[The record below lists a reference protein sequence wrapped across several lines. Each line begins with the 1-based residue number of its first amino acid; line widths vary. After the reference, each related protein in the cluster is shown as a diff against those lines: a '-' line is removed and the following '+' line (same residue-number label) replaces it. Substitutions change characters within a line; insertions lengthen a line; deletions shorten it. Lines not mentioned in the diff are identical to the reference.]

1 MAHTIT
7 GIDLGSWSVKFAV
20 FDVGFR
26 RVRVNTSFEQ
36 PVTPGETPLA
46 ERQAEALRAGLAR
59 LPSEST
65 ITMALPGEMLALRV
79 LDLPFSD
86 ARKVEQVVGY
96 ELEGQIMHD
105 LSEVVMDHVIL
116 SASST
121 GESEAAGSRAMA
133 VAARSE
139 EVAAFLA
146 SLKQCGVEPRTLY
159 ATPVIYHAL
168 LAEERA
174 PAKDAPAVCRL
185 FIDLG
190 HRHSQLCFLRD
201 DEALFG
207 RTSSH
212 AGEELTLALVR
223 ASGDKWSFAQA
234 EQAKQ
239 THGFVPSRARPAATP
254 AQRQLG
260 AVLQDALA
268 PFLRDLR
275 QTLASFSA
283 QNKMP
288 VEAIMLAGGGSR
300 LQGLAEFLQEELG
313 IPTSLWPAPPE
324 PAVDDALTSDE
335 VGEVSVVDEEG
346 SASRAR
352 LALAFALGWAGVRGH
367 RELDLRR
374 GPFQYR
380 ASFSVVRQKAAH
392 LALLVGAVLACAAVD
407 GTIALR
413 RLSGEQQQ
421 LKEKLKVATKEL
433 FGEARSDATE
443 VSAALR
449 RSLRDEMAP
458 LPRVTAYD
466 LLDRISRKMPPAE
479 QVAIDVEDLDIK
491 AKKTSIK
498 GTVDS
503 AAALDDV
510 VAKLKE
516 IDCFEE
522 INKGPLT
529 EVSGGGKQFSLVIN
543 SKCP

>member
-7 GIDLGSWSVKFAV
+7 GIDLGSRSVKFAV
-20 FDVGFR
+20 LDVGFR
-26 RVRVNTSFEQ
+26 RVRVNSAFEE
-36 PVTPGETPLA
+36 PVPPGETPLA

-59 LPSEST
+59 LPSGST
-65 ITMALPGEMLALRV
+65 IHVALPGEMLALRV

-116 SASST
+116 SAASAD
-121 GESEAAGSRAMA
+121 GSEAAGSRALA
-133 VAARSE
+133 IAARTDE
-139 EVAAFLA
+139 IAAFLA
-146 SLKQCGVEPRTLY
+146 SLKQSGVDPRTLY
-159 ATPVIYHAL
+159 VTPVIYQAL
-168 LAEERA
+168 LAEE
-174 PAKDAPAVCRL
+174 PAETTPAGCRL

-190 HRHSQLCFLRD
+190 HRHSQLCFLRGN
-201 DEALFG
+201 EAVFG
-207 RTSSH
+207 RTSNH
-212 AGEELTLALVR
+212 AGEELTLALVQ
-223 ASGDKWSFAQA
+223 ASRDKWTFAQA
-234 EQAKQ
+234 EQAKH
-239 THGFVPSRARPAATP
+239 TYGFVPSRAQPPGTA

-260 AVLQDALA
+260 PVCRDALA

-275 QTLASFSA
+275 QTLASFRA
-283 QNKMP
+283 QNKTP
-288 VEAIMLAGGGSR
+288 VESILLAGGGSR
-300 LQGLAEFLQEELG
+300 LQGLADFLQEELG
-313 IPTSLWPAPPE
+313 IPTSLWPAPPAAE
-324 PAVDDALTSDE
+324 ATESDE
-335 VGEVSVVDEEG
+335 VDEVSVVDEEG

-352 LALAFALGWAGVRGH
+352 LALAHALAWAGVRGH
-367 RELDLRR
+367 KQLDLRR
-374 GPFQYR
+374 GSFQYR
-380 ASFSVVRQKAAH
+380 VSFSIVRQKAAH

-413 RLSGEQQQ
+413 RLSSEQQQ
-421 LKEKLKVATKEL
+421 LKEKLRLATKEL
-433 FGEARSDATE
+433 FGAPRFDATE
-443 VSAALR
+443 VTAALK
-449 RSLRDEMAP
+449 RSFRDEMAP

-466 LLDRISRKMPPAE
+466 LLDQISRKMPAAD
-479 QVAIDVEDLDIK
+479 QVAIDVQDLDIK
-491 AKKTSIK
+491 TKKTTIK

-529 EVSGGGKQFSLVIN
+529 EVSGGAKQFSLTIN

>member
-7 GIDLGSWSVKFAV
+7 GIDLGSRSVKFAV
-20 FDVGFR
+20 LDVGFR
-26 RVRVNTSFEQ
+26 RVRVNSAFEE
-36 PVTPGETPLA
+36 PVPPGETPLA

-59 LPSEST
+59 LPSGST
-65 ITMALPGEMLALRV
+65 IHVALPGEMLALRV

-116 SASST
+116 SAAST
-121 GESEAAGSRAMA
+121 DGSEAAGSRALA
-133 VAARSE
+133 IAARTDE
-139 EVAAFLA
+139 IAAFLA
-146 SLKQCGVEPRTLY
+146 SLKQSGVDPRTLY
-159 ATPVIYHAL
+159 VTPVIYQAL
-168 LAEERA
+168 LAEE
-174 PAKDAPAVCRL
+174 PAETTPAGCRL

-190 HRHSQLCFLRD
+190 HRHSQLCFLRGN
-201 DEALFG
+201 EAVFG
-207 RTSSH
+207 RTSNH
-212 AGEELTLALVR
+212 AGEELTLALVQ
-223 ASGDKWSFAQA
+223 ASRDKWTFAQA
-234 EQAKQ
+234 EQAKH
-239 THGFVPSRARPAATP
+239 TYGFVPSRAQPPGTA

-260 AVLQDALA
+260 PVCRDALA

-275 QTLASFSA
+275 QTLASFRA
-283 QNKMP
+283 QNKTQ
-288 VEAIMLAGGGSR
+288 VESILLAGGGSR
-300 LQGLAEFLQEELG
+300 LQGLADFLQEELG
-313 IPTSLWPAPPE
+313 IPTSLWPAPPAAE
-324 PAVDDALTSDE
+324 ATESDE
-335 VGEVSVVDEEG
+335 VDEVSVVDEEG

-352 LALAFALGWAGVRGH
+352 LALAHALAWAGVRGH
-367 RELDLRR
+367 KQLDLRR
-374 GPFQYR
+374 GSFQYR
-380 ASFSVVRQKAAH
+380 VSFSIVRQKAAH

-413 RLSGEQQQ
+413 RLSSEQQQ
-421 LKEKLKVATKEL
+421 LKEKLRLATKEL
-433 FGEARSDATE
+433 FGAPRFDATE
-443 VSAALR
+443 VTAALK
-449 RSLRDEMAP
+449 RSFRDEMAP

-466 LLDRISRKMPPAE
+466 LLDQISRKMPAAD
-479 QVAIDVEDLDIK
+479 QVAIDVQDLDIK
-491 AKKTSIK
+491 TKKTTIK

-529 EVSGGGKQFSLVIN
+529 EVSGGAKQFSLTIN

>member
-7 GIDLGSWSVKFAV
+7 GIDVGSRSIKFAV
-20 FDVGFR
+20 FDAGFR
-26 RVRVNTSFEQ
+26 RTRINTTFEE
-36 PVTPGETPLA
+36 PVPPGEAPLA
-46 ERQAEALRAGLAR
+46 ERQAEALRAGVAR

-65 ITMALPGEMLALRV
+65 ITMAFPGEMLTMRV
-79 LDLPFSD
+79 LDLPFAD

-105 LSEVVMDHVIL
+105 LSEVVMDHIVL
-116 SASST
+116 SAPST
-121 GESEAAGSRAMA
+121 QSETAGSRALA
-133 VAARSE
+133 IAARTE
-139 EVAAFLA
+139 AIAGFLA
-146 SLKQCGVEPRTLY
+146 SLKQSGVEPRTLY
-159 ATPVIYHAL
+159 VAPIIYHAL
-168 LAEERA
+168 LAEE
-174 PAKDAPAVCRL
+174 PAEETPAACRL
-185 FIDLG
+185 FIDMG
-190 HRHSQLCFLRD
+190 HLRSQLCFLRGN
-201 DEALFG
+201 EAVFG

-212 AGEELTLALVR
+212 AGEELTAALAR
-223 ASGDKWSFAQA
+223 ASAGKWTFEQA
-234 EQAKQ
+234 EQAK
-239 THGFVPSRARPAATP
+239 HAYGFVPSHARPPATS
-254 AQRQLG
+254 AQQQLG
-260 AVLQDALA
+260 PILRDALA

-275 QTLASFSA
+275 QTLASFRA
-283 QNKMP
+283 QDKTP
-288 VEAIMLAGGGSR
+288 VEAILLAGGSSR

-313 IPTSLWPAPPE
+313 IPTSLWPAPPK
-324 PAVDDALTSDE
+324 PAESPEGDSEADGSV
-335 VGEVSVVDEEG
+335 EVSVVDEEG

-352 LALAFALGWAGVRGH
+352 MALAFALAWAGVRGR

-374 GPFQYR
+374 GPFQYKV
-380 ASFSVVRQKAAH
+380 SLSVMRQKASH
-392 LALLVGAVLACAAVD
+392 LALLAAALLACAAVD

-421 LKEKLKVATKEL
+421 LREKLKVATKEL

-443 VSAALR
+443 VTAALR
-449 RSLRDEMAP
+449 QSFRDEMAP

-466 LLDRISRKMPPAE
+466 LLDQISRKMPPAE
-479 QVAIDVEDLDIK
+479 QVAIDVQDMEIK

-503 AAALDDV
+503 AASLDDI

-529 EVSGGGKQFSLVIN
+529 EISSGEKQFSLTIN

>member
-26 RVRVNTSFEQ
+26 RLRINTSFEESV
-36 PVTPGETPLA
+36 PPGETPLA
-46 ERQAEALRAGLAR
+46 ERQAEALRAGVAR
-59 LPSEST
+59 LPSESIVYT
-65 ITMALPGEMLALRV
+65 ALPGETLALRV
-79 LDLPFSD
+79 LDLPFAD

-96 ELEGQIMHD
+96 ELEGQIMYD
-105 LSEVVMDHVIL
+105 LSEVVVDHLIL
-116 SASST
+116 SAPGT
-121 GESEAAGSRAMA
+121 GESEAAGSRALA
-133 VAARSE
+133 VAARTQ

-146 SLKQCGVEPRTLY
+146 SLKQCGVEPRALY
-159 ATPVIYHAL
+159 VTPVIYHAL

-174 PAKDAPAVCRL
+174 PSKETRSGCRL
-185 FIDLG
+185 FIDVG
-190 HRHSQLCFLRD
+190 HRRSQCCFLRG

-212 AGEELTLALVR
+212 AGEELTLALQR
-223 ASGDKWSFAQA
+223 ASGGKWTFAQA
-234 EQAKQ
+234 EQAKH
-239 THGFVPSRARPAATP
+239 TYGFVPSRARPPATT

-260 AVLQDALA
+260 AVLQDGLA

-275 QTLASFSA
+275 QTLASFRA

-288 VEAIMLAGGGSR
+288 LEAIMLAGGGSR
-300 LQGLAEFLQEELG
+300 LQGLAEFLQEELDV
-313 IPTSLWPAPPE
+313 PTSLWPAAPE
-324 PAVDDALTSDE
+324 PALDQPPENDE
-335 VGEVSVVDEEG
+335 VGEVTVVDEEG
-346 SASRAR
+346 SARRAR
-352 LALAFALGWAGVRGH
+352 LALAFALAWAGARGH

-392 LALLVGAVLACAAVD
+392 LALLIGAVLACAAVD

-413 RLSGEQQQ
+413 RLSSEQQQ
-421 LKEKLKVATKEL
+421 LKERLKLSTKEL

-443 VSAALR
+443 VTAALR
-449 RSLRDEMAP
+449 RSFRDEMAP
-458 LPRVTAYD
+458 MPRVTAYD
-466 LLDRISRKMPPAE
+466 LLDRISRKMPAAD
-479 QVAIDVEDLDIK
+479 QVAIDVQDLEIK
-491 AKKTSIK
+491 TKKTSIK

-503 AAALDDV
+503 AASLDDV

-529 EVSGGGKQFSLVIN
+529 EVSGGAKQFSLTIN

>member
-7 GIDLGSWSVKFAV
+7 GIDLGSRSVKFAV
-20 FDVGFR
+20 LDVGFR
-26 RVRVNTSFEQ
+26 RVQVNTAFEE
-36 PVTPGETPLA
+36 PVPLGEAPLA
-46 ERQAEALRAGLAR
+46 ERQAEALRAGVAR

-65 ITMALPGEMLALRV
+65 IHMALPGEMLALRV

-116 SASST
+116 SAAST
-121 GESEAAGSRAMA
+121 NESEASGSRALA
-133 VAARSE
+133 VAARTE
-139 EVAAFLA
+139 EIAAFLA
-146 SLKQCGVEPRTLY
+146 SLKQSGVDPRTLY
-159 ATPVIYHAL
+159 ATPVIYQAL

-174 PAKDAPAVCRL
+174 EEAPAGCRL
-185 FIDLG
+185 FIDVG
-190 HRHSQLCFLRD
+190 HRHSKLCFLRGN
-201 DEALFG
+201 EAVFG

-212 AGEELTLALVR
+212 AGEELTVALVR
-223 ASGDKWSFAQA
+223 ASREKWTFAQA
-234 EQAKQ
+234 EQAKH
-239 THGFVPSRARPAATP
+239 TYGFVPSRAQPPETA
-254 AQRQLG
+254 AQRHLG
-260 AVLQDALA
+260 PVCRDALA

-275 QTLASFSA
+275 QTLASFRA
-283 QNKMP
+283 QDKTP
-288 VEAIMLAGGGSR
+288 VEAILLAGGGSR

-313 IPTSLWPAPPE
+313 IPTSLWPAPPIAE
-324 PAVDDALTSDE
+324 APGSEEVD
-335 VGEVSVVDEEG
+335 EVSVVDEEG
-346 SASRAR
+346 SAGRAR
-352 LALAFALGWAGVRGH
+352 LALAFALAWAGVRGH
-367 RELDLRR
+367 KQLDLRR

-380 ASFSVVRQKAAH
+380 VSFSVVRQKAAH
-392 LALLVGAVLACAAVD
+392 LALLAGAVLACAAVD

-421 LKEKLKVATKEL
+421 LREKLKLATKEL

-443 VSAALR
+443 VTAALR
-449 RSLRDEMAP
+449 RSFRDEMAP

-466 LLDRISRKMPPAE
+466 LLDQISRKMPAAD
-479 QVAIDVEDLDIK
+479 QVAIDVQDLEIK
-491 AKKTSIK
+491 VKKTSIK

-522 INKGPLT
+522 ISKGPLT
-529 EVSGGGKQFSLVIN
+529 EVSGGGKQFSLTIN

>member
-7 GIDLGSWSVKFAV
+7 GIDLGSRSVKFAV
-20 FDVGFR
+20 FDMGFR
-26 RVRVNTSFEQ
+26 RVRVNTAFEE
-36 PVTPGETPLA
+36 PVPLSEAPLA
-46 ERQAEALRAGLAR
+46 ERQAEALRAGVAR

-65 ITMALPGEMLALRV
+65 ITMALPSEMLALRV

-116 SASST
+116 SAPST
-121 GESEAAGSRAMA
+121 GQAETAGSRALA
-133 VAARSE
+133 VAARTE
-139 EVAAFLA
+139 EIAAFLA
-146 SLKQCGVEPRTLY
+146 SLKPCGVDPRTLY

-174 PAKDAPAVCRL
+174 EEAPTGCRL
-185 FIDLG
+185 FIDVG
-190 HRHSQLCFLRD
+190 HRHSQLCFLRG
-201 DEALFG
+201 DEAVFG

-223 ASGDKWSFAQA
+223 ASGNKWTFAQA
-234 EQAKQ
+234 EQAKH
-239 THGFVPSRARPAATP
+239 TYGFVPSPAQPPATA

-260 AVLQDALA
+260 PVCRDALA

-275 QTLASFSA
+275 QTLASFRA
-283 QNKMP
+283 QDKTE
-288 VEAIMLAGGGSR
+288 VEAILLAGGGSR

-313 IPTSLWPAPPE
+313 IPTSLWPAPPIAE
-324 PAVDDALTSDE
+324 APDSDE
-335 VGEVSVVDEEG
+335 VDEISVVDEEG
-346 SASRAR
+346 SAGRAR
-352 LALAFALGWAGVRGH
+352 LALAFALAWAGVRGH
-367 RELDLRR
+367 KELDLRR

-380 ASFSVVRQKAAH
+380 VSFSVVRQKAAH
-392 LALLVGAVLACAAVD
+392 LALLAGAVLSCAAVD

-413 RLSGEQQQ
+413 RLSSEQQQ
-421 LKEKLKVATKEL
+421 LREKLRLATKEL
-433 FGEARSDATE
+433 FGQARSDATE
-443 VSAALR
+443 VTAALK
-449 RSLRDEMAP
+449 RSFRDEMAP

-466 LLDRISRKMPPAE
+466 LLDQISRKMPPAD
-479 QVAIDVEDLDIK
+479 QVAIDVQDLEIK
-491 AKKTSIK
+491 AKKTTVK

-503 AAALDDV
+503 AAALDEV

-529 EVSGGGKQFSLVIN
+529 EVSGGQKQFSLTIN

>member
-7 GIDLGSWSVKFAV
+7 GIDLGSQSVKFAV
-20 FDVGFR
+20 LDVGFR
-26 RVRVNTSFEQ
+26 RMRVNAAFEE
-36 PVTPGETPLA
+36 PVPPGEAPLA
-46 ERQAEALRAGLAR
+46 ERQAEALRAGVAR

-65 ITMALPGEMLALRV
+65 IHMALPGEMLALRV

-116 SASST
+116 STPST
-121 GESEAAGSRAMA
+121 GQAETAGSRALA
-133 VAARSE
+133 VAARTDE
-139 EVAAFLA
+139 IAAFLA
-146 SLKQCGVEPRTLY
+146 SLKPCGVDPRTLY

-174 PAKDAPAVCRL
+174 KEAPAGCRL
-185 FIDLG
+185 FVDVG
-190 HRHSQLCFLRD
+190 HRHSQLCFLRGT
-201 DEALFG
+201 EAVFG

-212 AGEELTLALVR
+212 AGEDLTLALVR
-223 ASGDKWSFAQA
+223 ASGDKWTFAQA
-234 EQAKQ
+234 EQAKH
-239 THGFVPSRARPAATP
+239 THGFVPSRAQPPATA

-260 AVLQDALA
+260 PVCRDALA

-275 QTLASFSA
+275 QTLASFRA
-283 QNKMP
+283 QDKTE
-288 VEAIMLAGGGSR
+288 VEAILLAGGGSR
-300 LQGLAEFLQEELG
+300 LQGLAEFLQDELG
-313 IPTSLWPAPPE
+313 IPTSLWPAPPLAE
-324 PAVDDALTSDE
+324 APESGADDE
-335 VGEVSVVDEEG
+335 ISVVDEEG
-346 SASRAR
+346 SAGRAR
-352 LALAFALGWAGVRGH
+352 LALAFALAWAGVRGH
-367 RELDLRR
+367 KELDLRR

-380 ASFSVVRQKAAH
+380 VSFSVVRQKAAH
-392 LALLVGAVLACAAVD
+392 LALLAAAVLSCAAVD
-407 GTIALR
+407 GTVALR
-413 RLSGEQQQ
+413 RLSSEQQQ
-421 LKEKLKVATKEL
+421 LREKLKVATKEL
-433 FGEARSDATE
+433 FGTARSDATE
-443 VSAALR
+443 VTAALK
-449 RSLRDEMAP
+449 RSFHDEMAP

-466 LLDRISRKMPPAE
+466 LLDQISRKMPAAD
-479 QVAIDVEDLDIK
+479 QVAIDVQDLEIK
-491 AKKTSIK
+491 AKKTTIK

-529 EVSGGGKQFSLVIN
+529 EVSGGGKQFSLTIN

>member
-7 GIDLGSWSVKFAV
+7 GIDLGSRSIKFAV
-20 FDVGFR
+20 LDAGFR
-26 RVRVNTSFEQ
+26 RARINTSFEE
-36 PVTPGETPLA
+36 PVPPGEAPLA
-46 ERQAEALRAGLAR
+46 ERQAEALRAGMAR

-79 LDLPFSD
+79 LDLPFAD

-116 SASST
+116 SAPST
-121 GESEAAGSRAMA
+121 DQGETTGSRAMA
-133 VAARSE
+133 VAARTE
-139 EVAAFLA
+139 DIAAYLA
-146 SLKQCGVEPRTLY
+146 LLKQSGVEPRTLY
-159 ATPVIYHAL
+159 AAPIIYHAL
-168 LAEERA
+168 LAEEHRE
-174 PAKDAPAVCRL
+174 DASAGCRL
-185 FIDLG
+185 FIDMG
-190 HRHSQLCFLRD
+190 HQRSQLCFLRGH
-201 DEALFG
+201 EAVFG

-212 AGEELTLALVR
+212 AGEELTAALAR
-223 ASGDKWSFAQA
+223 ASGGKWTFEQA
-234 EQAKQ
+234 EQAKHS
-239 THGFVPSRARPAATP
+239 HGFVPSRARPPTTS

-260 AVLQDALA
+260 SLLRDALA

-275 QTLASFSA
+275 QTLASFRA
-283 QNKMP
+283 HNKTE
-288 VEAIMLAGGGSR
+288 VQSILLAGGSSR
-300 LQGLAEFLQEELG
+300 LPGLPEFLQEELG

-324 PAVDDALTSDE
+324 PSVVESPASDDDT
-335 VGEVSVVDEEG
+335 VVSVVDEEG

-352 LALAFALGWAGVRGH
+352 QALAFALAWAGVRGH

-374 GPFQYR
+374 GPFQFRVSY
-380 ASFSVVRQKAAH
+380 SVMRQKAAH
-392 LALLVGAVLACAAVD
+392 LVVLAAAVLACAAVD
-407 GTIALR
+407 GTVALR

-433 FGEARSDATE
+433 FGEARGDATE
-443 VSAALR
+443 VTAALK
-449 RSLRDEMAP
+449 RSFRDEMAP

-466 LLDRISRKMPPAE
+466 LLDRISRKMPAADL
-479 QVAIDVEDLDIK
+479 VAIDVQDLEIK
-491 AKKTSIK
+491 SKKTSIK

-529 EVSGGGKQFSLVIN
+529 EVSGGAKQFSLTIN

>member
-7 GIDLGSWSVKFAV
+7 GIDLGSRSVKFAV

-26 RVRVNTSFEQ
+26 RVRLHTSFEE
-36 PVTPGETPLA
+36 PVPPGEAPLP
-46 ERQAEALRAGLAR
+46 ERQAEALRAGVAR
-59 LPSEST
+59 LPSQST
-65 ITMALPGEMLALRV
+65 IHMALPGEMPALRV

-86 ARKVEQVVGY
+86 ARKVDQVVGY

-116 SASST
+116 SAPTT
-121 GESEAAGSRAMA
+121 GEAEAAGSRALA
-133 VAARSE
+133 VAAPSE
-139 EVAAFLA
+139 QVAAFLA
-146 SLKQCGVEPRTLY
+146 SLKPCGVEPRTLY
-159 ATPVIYHAL
+159 VAPVIYHAL

-174 PAKDAPAVCRL
+174 PAEIAPAGCRL
-185 FIDLG
+185 FIDIG
-190 HRHSQLCFLRD
+190 HQRSQLCFLRGT
-201 DEALFG
+201 EAVFG

-223 ASGDKWSFAQA
+223 ASGDKWTFAQA
-234 EQAKQ
+234 EQAKH
-239 THGFVPSRARPAATP
+239 TYGFVPRRAQPPTPA

-260 AVLQDALA
+260 GVLQAALA

-275 QTLASFSA
+275 QTLASFRA
-283 QNKMP
+283 QNKAP
-288 VEAIMLAGGGSR
+288 VESIMLAGGGSR
-300 LQGLAEFLQEELG
+300 LQGLPEFLQEELG
-313 IPTSLWPAPPE
+313 IPTGLWPAPPE
-324 PAVDDALTSDE
+324 PAVAEGTAADE
-335 VGEVSVVDEEG
+335 AEEVSVVDEEG

-352 LALAFALGWAGVRGH
+352 LALAFALAWAGARGH

-380 ASFSVVRQKAAH
+380 ASFSAVRQKGAH
-392 LALLVGAVLACAAVD
+392 LALLIGAVLACAAVD

-413 RLSGEQQQ
+413 RLSSEQVQ
-421 LKEKLKVATKEL
+421 LKERLKVATKEL

-443 VSAALR
+443 VTAALN

-458 LPRVTAYD
+458 VPRVTAFD
-466 LLDRISRKMPPAE
+466 LLDQISRKMPAAE
-479 QVAIDVEDLDIK
+479 QVAIDVQDMEIK
-491 AKKTSIK
+491 TKKTSIK

-516 IDCFEE
+516 IECFEE

-529 EVSGGGKQFSLVIN
+529 EVTGGAKQFSLTIN

>member
-7 GIDLGSWSVKFAV
+7 GIDLGSRSVKFAV
-20 FDVGFR
+20 FDAGFR
-26 RVRVNTSFEQ
+26 RMRLNTSFEE
-36 PVTPGETPLA
+36 PVPPGEAPLA
-46 ERQAEALRAGLAR
+46 ERQAEALRAGIAR

-65 ITMALPGEMLALRV
+65 IHMALPGEMLALRV

-116 SASST
+116 SAPT
-121 GESEAAGSRAMA
+121 GQAEAAGSRALA
-133 VAARSE
+133 VAARTE
-139 EVAAFLA
+139 EIAAFLA
-146 SLKQCGVEPRTLY
+146 SLKQCGVDPRTLY
-159 ATPVIYHAL
+159 VAPVIYHAL
-168 LAEERA
+168 LAEERSEAA
-174 PAKDAPAVCRL
+174 PAGCRL
-185 FIDLG
+185 FIDIG
-190 HRHSQLCFLRD
+190 HRNSQLCFLRGT
-201 DEALFG
+201 EAVFG

-212 AGEELTLALVR
+212 AGEELTLALQR
-223 ASGDKWSFAQA
+223 ASGDKWTFAQA
-234 EQAKQ
+234 EQAKH
-239 THGFVPSRARPAATP
+239 TYGFVPSQAQPPGTA

-260 AVLQDALA
+260 PVCRDALA

-275 QTLASFSA
+275 QPLASFRA
-283 QNKMP
+283 QDKT
-288 VEAIMLAGGGSR
+288 ELDAILLAGGGSR

-313 IPTSLWPAPPE
+313 IPTSLWPAPPLAE
-324 PAVDDALTSDE
+324 APGSDDVD
-335 VGEVSVVDEEG
+335 EVSVVDEEG
-346 SASRAR
+346 SAGRAR
-352 LALAFALGWAGVRGH
+352 LALAFALAWAGVRGH
-367 RELDLRR
+367 KQLDLRR

-380 ASFSVVRQKAAH
+380 VSFSIVRQKAAH
-392 LALLVGAVLACAAVD
+392 LALLAGAVLSCAAVD

-421 LKEKLKVATKEL
+421 LREKLKLATKEL

-443 VSAALR
+443 VTAALK
-449 RSLRDEMAP
+449 RSFRDEMAP

-466 LLDRISRKMPPAE
+466 LLDQISRKMPPAD
-479 QVAIDVEDLDIK
+479 QVAIDVQDLEIK
-491 AKKTSIK
+491 AKKTTVK

-503 AAALDDV
+503 AASLDDV
-510 VAKLKE
+510 VTKLKE

-529 EVSGGGKQFSLVIN
+529 EVSGGQKQFSLTIN

>member
-7 GIDLGSWSVKFAV
+7 GIDLGSWSVKFSV

-26 RVRVNTSFEQ
+26 RVRLNTSFEELV
-36 PVTPGETPLA
+36 PPGEAPLA
-46 ERQAEALRAGLAR
+46 ERQAEALRAGVAR
-59 LPSEST
+59 LPSQST
-65 ITMALPGEMLALRV
+65 IHMALPGEMLALRV

-116 SASST
+116 SAAKT
-121 GESEAAGSRAMA
+121 GESEPAGSRALA
-133 VAARSE
+133 VAARTE
-139 EVAAFLA
+139 AVAAFLA

-159 ATPVIYHAL
+159 PTPVVYHSL
-168 LAEERA
+168 LAEERTSA
-174 PAKDAPAVCRL
+174 ETATAGFRL
-185 FIDLG
+185 FIDVG
-190 HRHSQLCFLRD
+190 HQRSQLCFLRG
-201 DEALFG
+201 DEAVFG

-223 ASGDKWSFAQA
+223 ASGNKWTWAQA

-239 THGFVPSRARPAATP
+239 THGCVPSRARPPATSV
-254 AQRQLG
+254 QQQLG
-260 AVLQDALA
+260 AVLQEALA

-275 QTLASFSA
+275 QTLASFRA
-283 QNKMP
+283 QNKEP
-288 VEAIMLAGGGSR
+288 VETILLAGGGSR

-313 IPTSLWPAPPE
+313 IPTSLWPAPPA
-324 PAVDDALTSDE
+324 PALAEGVDE
-335 VGEVSVVDEEG
+335 VEAIPVIDEEG
-346 SASRAR
+346 STQRAR
-352 LALAFALGWAGVRGH
+352 LAWSSALAWAGARGH

-380 ASFSVVRQKAAH
+380 ANFSVMRQKAAH

-413 RLSGEQQQ
+413 RLSSEQQQ
-421 LKEKLKVATKEL
+421 LKERLRLATKEL

-443 VSAALR
+443 VTAALK
-449 RSLRDEMAP
+449 RSFRDEMAP

-466 LLDRISRKMPPAE
+466 LLDRISRKMPPAD
-479 QVAIDVEDLDIK
+479 QVAIDVQDLEIK
-491 AKKTSIK
+491 SKKTSIK

-503 AAALDDV
+503 AASLDDV

-516 IDCFEE
+516 LDCFEE

-529 EVSGGGKQFSLVIN
+529 EVSGGAKQFRLPIN

>member
-36 PVTPGETPLA
+36 PVPPGETPLA

-65 ITMALPGEMLALRV
+65 IAMALPGEMLALRV

-86 ARKVEQVVGY
+86 ARKIEQVVGY

-116 SASST
+116 SASGT

-139 EVAAFLA
+139 EVAGFLA
-146 SLKQCGVEPRTLY
+146 LLKQCGVEPRTLY
-159 ATPVIYHAL
+159 ATPVIYHVL

-174 PAKDAPAVCRL
+174 PDKDAPVVCRL

-190 HRHSQLCFLRD
+190 HRHSQLCFLRG

-239 THGFVPSRARPAATP
+239 THGFVPSRARPAVTP

-275 QTLASFSA
+275 QTLASFRA
-283 QNKMP
+283 QNKTP

-313 IPTSLWPAPPE
+313 IPTTLWPAPPE

-335 VGEVSVVDEEG
+335 VGEVAVVDEEG

-479 QVAIDVEDLDIK
+479 QVAIDVDDLDIK

-529 EVSGGGKQFSLVIN
+529 EVSGGGKQFSLIIN

>member
-7 GIDLGSWSVKFAV
+7 GIDLGSRSVKFAV
-20 FDVGFR
+20 LDVGFR
-26 RVRVNTSFEQ
+26 RVRVNSAFEE
-36 PVTPGETPLA
+36 PVPPGETPLA

-59 LPSEST
+59 LPSGST
-65 ITMALPGEMLALRV
+65 IHVALPGEMLALRV

-116 SASST
+116 SAAST
-121 GESEAAGSRAMA
+121 DGSEAAGSRALA
-133 VAARSE
+133 IAARTDE
-139 EVAAFLA
+139 IAAFLA
-146 SLKQCGVEPRTLY
+146 SLKQSGVDPRTLY
-159 ATPVIYHAL
+159 VTPVIYQAL
-168 LAEERA
+168 LAEE
-174 PAKDAPAVCRL
+174 PAETTPAGCRL

-190 HRHSQLCFLRD
+190 HRHSQLCFLRGN
-201 DEALFG
+201 EAVFG
-207 RTSSH
+207 RTSNH
-212 AGEELTLALVR
+212 AGEELTLALVQ
-223 ASGDKWSFAQA
+223 ASRDKWTFAQA
-234 EQAKQ
+234 EQAKH
-239 THGFVPSRARPAATP
+239 TYGFVPSRAQPPGTA

-260 AVLQDALA
+260 PVCRDALA

-275 QTLASFSA
+275 QTLASFRA
-283 QNKMP
+283 QNKTP
-288 VEAIMLAGGGSR
+288 VESILLAGGGSR
-300 LQGLAEFLQEELG
+300 LQGLADFLQEELG
-313 IPTSLWPAPPE
+313 IPTSLWPAPPAAE
-324 PAVDDALTSDE
+324 ATESDE
-335 VGEVSVVDEEG
+335 VDEVSVVDEEG

-352 LALAFALGWAGVRGH
+352 LALAHALAWAGVRGH
-367 RELDLRR
+367 KQLDLRR
-374 GPFQYR
+374 GSFQYR
-380 ASFSVVRQKAAH
+380 VSFSIVRQKAAH

-413 RLSGEQQQ
+413 RLSSEQQQ
-421 LKEKLKVATKEL
+421 LKEKLRLATKEL
-433 FGEARSDATE
+433 FGAPRFDATE
-443 VSAALR
+443 VTAALK
-449 RSLRDEMAP
+449 RSFRDEMAP

-466 LLDRISRKMPPAE
+466 LLDQISRKMPAAD
-479 QVAIDVEDLDIK
+479 QVAIDVQDLDIK
-491 AKKTSIK
+491 TKKTTIK

-529 EVSGGGKQFSLVIN
+529 EVSGGAKQFSLTIN